1 MDPHLRR
8 SDAGE
13 KSMPTKKQKFRK
25 KKLSEGHPSPVNAL
39 ATPRFAG
46 LSTFLRLPHIPDAR
60 QLDVA
65 LMGVPFDGGTSYR
78 SGARFGPRHV
88 REQSAIIR
96 PYNPVVDLSPFDL
109 VRVADYG
116 DLPINPLSIDD
127 TFKRIT
133 RGLRPVLEADTI
145 PLCVGGDHSI
155 LLPILRAMH
164 AKHGPVALVQ
174 FDAHSDTWDQYWGMK
189 YSHGTPVRRAIE
201 EGLLAEPYILQIG
214 LRGQLY
220 DEHDL
225 DFAREHGIVM
235 ITAEEFHEQGLALV
249 RKKLKMFNSRKV
261 YFSLDIDVV
270 DPAFA
275 PGTGTPQ
282 VGGLS
287 SVQILNL
294 VRSLAGLH
302 LVGCDLVEVSPQYD
316 SAEITSLLAANLLF
330 EQLCLISTGFSR

>member
-1 MDPHLRR
+1 MAK
-8 SDAGE
+8 SD
-13 KSMPTKKQKFRK
+13 SKKLTK
-25 KKLSEGHPSPVNAL
+25 KKLSEPHPAPVNSL
-39 ATPRFAG
+39 ESPRFAG
-46 LSTFLRLPHIPDAR
+46 LSTFMRLPHIADAKR
-60 QLDVA
+60 LDVA
-65 LMGVPFDGGTSYR
+65 LIGVPFDGGTSYR
-78 SGARFGPRHV
+78 TGTRFGPRHI

-96 PYNPVVDLSPFDL
+96 PYNPVLKISPFEL
-109 VRVADYG
+109 LRVADYG
-116 DLPINPLSIDD
+116 DLPVNPLSINDS
-127 TFKRIT
+127 FKRIT
-133 RGLRPVLEADTI
+133 RGLGPVLEANTI
-145 PLCVGGDHSI
+145 PICVGGDHSI
-155 LLPILRAMH
+155 ILPILRAMH

-220 DEHDL
+220 DSHDL
-225 DFAREHGIVM
+225 DFAREHKIAM
-235 ITAEEFHEQGLALV
+235 ITAEDFHEHGLPLV
-249 RKKLKMFNSRKV
+249 RKKLKPLKDRKV

-287 SVQILNL
+287 SVQILDVL
-294 VRSLAGLH
+294 RALAGLNF
-302 LVGCDLVEVSPQYD
+302 VGCDLVEVSPEYD

-330 EQLCLISTGFSR
+330 EQLCLVSTCFS